1 MAIGRMHA
9 CDTMRLVIVRATL
22 SASVV
27 VTITIII
34 IILIIIEQQQQQQC
48 GQVRATSCH
57 VTQPPACVIL
67 VSENENFE
75 TNAGTKILYI
85 ILIEREIYRPE
96 LTKLSH

>member
-34 IILIIIEQQQQQQC
+34 IILIIIEQQQQQC

-75 TNAGTKILYI
+75 TNAGTKILYS
-85 ILIEREIYRPE
+85 ERRVY
-96 LTKLSH
+96 

>member
-9 CDTMRLVIVRATL
+9 CDTMRLVIVRATR

-34 IILIIIEQQQQQQC
+34 LIIIEQQQQQC

-75 TNAGTKILYI
+75 TNAGTKILYS
-85 ILIEREIYRPE
+85 ERGVY
-96 LTKLSH
+96 

>member
-1 MAIGRMHA
+1 MTIGRMHA

-27 VTITIII
+27 VTITII
-34 IILIIIEQQQQQQC
+34 LIIIEQQQQQC

-67 VSENENFE
+67 VSENENENFE
-75 TNAGTKILYI
+75 TNAGTKILYS
-85 ILIEREIYRPE
+85 ERGVY
-96 LTKLSH
+96 

>member
-34 IILIIIEQQQQQQC
+34 IILIIIEQQQQQHQC

-67 VSENENFE
+67 VSENENFQ
-75 TNAGTKILYI
+75 TNAGTRILFS
-85 ILIEREIYRPE
+85 ERRVY
-96 LTKLSH
+96 